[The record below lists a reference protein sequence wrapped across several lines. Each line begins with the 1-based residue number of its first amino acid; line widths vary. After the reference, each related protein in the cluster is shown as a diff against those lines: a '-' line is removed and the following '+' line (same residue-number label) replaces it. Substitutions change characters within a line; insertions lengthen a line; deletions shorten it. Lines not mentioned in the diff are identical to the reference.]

1 MSSTSPIN
9 PSAKP
14 PRRFLV
20 RAVFIVACL
29 ATLIVAL
36 FIEEKIRGRAA
47 WRAYET
53 EARARGVKL
62 DFADY
67 IPPAIPDAENFASI
81 PIFDDAFRASHAN
94 QPMPNPLSLLAQ
106 PDNKLPKFDSPMR
119 GERIDL
125 AAWQEF
131 FVKAK
136 LLPAAGD
143 NPAADVLKALD
154 TFAAP
159 LAQLREAGIRPHCRF
174 PVQWEKGFAAML
186 PHIQIL
192 HSAAKLYALRL
203 SAHLALGDSTAACE
217 DFRDGLR
224 LVTATTAEPALIAG
238 LVRISLA
245 GVMENAA
252 WGGLAGHQWAE
263 PELRKIE
270 ADLAGLDW
278 LKDYLLAMGSERGGS
293 NMMTDMLIKNPRHL
307 ADIMRMIG
315 VGGVIQRGALTFSLY
330 PTGWLYQS
338 KVRSNQFFDKMSAR
352 IDHGQRRFFS
362 ERPVH
367 SGSAIE
373 GTLSQIY
380 HMLFLTITPALK
392 PVEQRYLHTATV
404 TDHAR
409 LACALDRFRIAR
421 GAFPEALSELTPD
434 FLPTLPV
441 EIMNGEPYRYRRTD
455 DGSFLLYSVGLDLR
469 DDDGIIDPKMR
480 ADWRASPT
488 DPPDWVWRY
497 PAK

>member
-1 MSSTSPIN
+1 MSSTSPID
-9 PSAKP
+9 PPAKP

-81 PIFDDAFRASHAN
+81 PLFDDAFRASDTN
-94 QPMPNPLSLLAQ
+94 QPIPNPLSLVAL
-106 PDNKLPKFDSPMR
+106 PDNKLPKFDAPQKQ
-119 GERIDL
+119 ERIDL

-131 FVKAK
+131 FVKAR

-143 NPAADVLKALD
+143 NAAADVLKALD

-159 LAQLREAGIRPHCRF
+159 LAQLREAGTRPHCRF
-174 PVQWEKGFAAML
+174 PVRWEKGFAATL
-186 PHIQIL
+186 PHLGIL
-192 HSAAKLYALRL
+192 QSASKLYALRL
-203 SAHLALGDSTAACE
+203 SARLALGDSAAAYE

-224 LVTATTAEPALIAG
+224 LVTATTAEPSLIAG

-245 GVMENAA
+245 GIMENAV

-278 LKDYLLAMGSERGGS
+278 LRDYLFAMSSERGGMNLMS
-293 NMMTDMLIKNPRHL
+293 DMILENPRLLDHVL
-307 ADIMRMIG
+307 LDNAAPENYSFR
-315 VGGVIQRGALTFSLY
+315 LY
-330 PTGWLYQS
+330 PTGWFYQS
-338 KVRSNQFFDKMSAR
+338 KVRSNRLFDEMLAR
-352 IDHGQRRFFS
+352 FDPGQRRWLS
-362 ERPVH
+362 ERPVP
-367 SGSAIE
+367 SSPQNIGGLPTRIRY
-373 GTLSQIY
+373 IVF
-380 HMLFLTITPALK
+380 MLIAPA
-392 PVEQRYLHTATV
+392 VESVEKRYIQTATV
-404 TDHAR
+404 TDHAL
-409 LACALDRFRIAR
+409 LACALERFRLAR
-421 GAFPEALSELTPD
+421 GAFPQALSELTPD
-434 FLPTLPV
+434 FLPTLPT
-441 EIMNGEPYRYRRTD
+441 EIVNGEPYRYRRTD